1 MKASQRQHKI
11 LAMIPRAPGSI
22 STTEIRNQLRL
33 MGVDLPH
40 WKLIRDL
47 NNLEKKYDLGVDRTS
62 LPFEWCFRDSTV
74 FSFEPTPG
82 NDSSDVA
89 LGLLCLIAK
98 RFLPASLLNTLPPP
112 FSDNEVD
119 DGPDNFGPRLHELK
133 KVAFLPDSLPLD
145 SPDLNLD
152 VLGEVARAL
161 KLQRQ
166 VLLDYRKEADD
177 SRELIIVEPIRI
189 QYYQGLLWLI
199 AVSEVLHDTR
209 RYALSRVERAVCLEM
224 NAPLPAGNAELS
236 YANETEPTVNFRAL
250 CERAHMRNLLEVSI
264 GSNQQTDDVND
275 EFFHLSVTVSFD
287 RSFQDWLLAKS
298 PYLDVLEPVWLRSW
312 LQQKLRRSLLRS
324 ESYEVELG

>member
-1 MKASQRQHKI
+1 MKASQRQHTI
-11 LAMIPRAPGSI
+11 LAMIPRAPESI
-22 STTEIRNQLRL
+22 STTEIRNRFRA
-33 MGVDLPH
+33 MGVNLPH

-47 NNLEKKYDLGVDRTS
+47 NNLEKKYDLGVDRTT

-74 FSFEPTPG
+74 FNFEPSPG

-112 FSDNEVD
+112 FSGNEVD
-119 DGPDNFGPRLHELK
+119 DGPGDFGPRLHELER
-133 KVAFLPDSLPLD
+133 VAFLPDSLPLN
-145 SPDLNLD
+145 SPDLD
-152 VLGEVARAL
+152 SDAIGEVARAL

-166 VLLDYRKEADD
+166 VLLDYRREADD
-177 SRELIIVEPIRI
+177 HGELIIVEPVRI

-199 AVSEVLHDTR
+199 AISGEHYDTR
-209 RYALSRVERAVCLEM
+209 RYALNRVKRAVCLEM
-224 NAPLPAGNAELS
+224 NAQTPAGSAELS
-236 YANETEPTVNFRAL
+236 YPSETEPSVNFRAL

-275 EFFHLSVTVSFD
+275 EFFHLSVTVSYD